1 VGGELFHVMGVLAR
15 EVLRVSRRHNGAI
28 AGEELAQAGLSSSTN
43 QSPWQRESPRPWPA
57 APPKAPP

>member
-1 VGGELFHVMGVLAR
+1 MGVLAR

-28 AGEELAQAGLSSSTN
+28 AGEELAQAGISSSTN